1 MNRGDVAME
10 YGDVNAALVSYGA
23 AEALFPENEE
33 MQYWHAVALANIGR
47 VDDALPIF
55 KRVFNK
61 NSDWRELTPRIVK
74 AGLLK
79 VSQPDVER
87 ILNLK

>member
-1 MNRGDVAME
+1 ME
-10 YGDVNAALVSYGA
+10 YGDVNAALVSYSA

-55 KRVFNK
+55 KTVFNA
-61 NSDWRELTPRIVK
+61 NSDWRELTPRIVQ

-79 VSQPDVER
+79 ASQTDIQR